1 MSDEAGKADALY
13 PASEKQAG
21 RIATP
26 GGRGLGE
33 LTLANLAA
41 GKLSAKDIG
50 ISADALRIQAEV
62 ARAVGRGRLADNF
75 ERGAELTG
83 VSQEEIFR
91 TYELL
96 RPGRAKGKQELLAL
110 AARYRDELKAPAIAA
125 LIEDAADVY
134 ERRRLFRK
142 RY

>member
-1 MSDEAGKADALY
+1 MSDDPTKAAQLY
-13 PASEKQAG
+13 PASEKQAR

-26 GGRGLGE
+26 GGHKLSD

-41 GKLSAKDIG
+41 GKLTARDIG
-50 ISADALRIQAEV
+50 ISPDALRLQAEV
-62 ARAVGRGRLADNF
+62 ARSVGRGRLADNF
-75 ERGAELTG
+75 ERGAELVG

-96 RPGRAKGKQELLAL
+96 RPGRAKSKQELLAL
-110 AARYRDELKAPAIAA
+110 AARYREEHQAPGIAA
-125 LIEDAADVY
+125 LIEDAAEVY

>member
-1 MSDEAGKADALY
+1 MSDEAKADALY
-13 PASEKQAG
+13 PASEKQAE

-26 GGRGLGE
+26 GGHKLSD

-41 GKLSAKDIG
+41 GKLTAKDIG
-50 ISADALRIQAEV
+50 VSANALHLQAEV
-62 ARAVGRGRLADNF
+62 ARTVGRDRLADNF

-96 RPGRAKGKQELLAL
+96 RPGRAKDKEELLAL
-110 AARYRDELKAPAIAA
+110 AARYHEELKAPAIAA
-125 LIEDAADVY
+125 LIEDAAEIY